1 MLRQAVLFFLFGLFS
16 HAAMAQGGSLQVFA
30 GYRTSI
36 TPLDAY
42 LAGSAGGG
50 PTIGADARLLGE
62 DLYFLIGG
70 SYSIQSGQGEFFSAD
85 IDSGFSLTSARIG
98 IGFRIFRISRRISLR
113 SKVAGSLH
121 FVNDL
126 EMGENPSTGA
136 DYIPNDSFA
145 GGLTGLGLDIGA
157 LTIDV
162 DYEYG
167 LINAVNKEAESTVD
181 FITVT
186 AGFKF

>member
-1 MLRQAVLFFLFGLFS
+1 
-16 HAAMAQGGSLQVFA
+16 MAQGGGLQVFA

-36 TPLDAY
+36 TPLETY

-70 SYSIQSGQGEFFSAD
+70 SYSIQGGEGEFFSTD
-85 IDSGFSLTSARIG
+85 IESGYSMTSARIG
-98 IGFRIFRISRRISLR
+98 IGFRVFRISRKISIR
-113 SKVAGSLH
+113 SKVAGSIH
-121 FVNDL
+121 FINDI
-126 EMGENPSTGA
+126 ETAENTSTGA
-136 DYIPNDSFA
+136 NYIPNDSFA
-145 GGLTGLGLDIGA
+145 GGLTGLGIDIGA
-157 LTIDV
+157 LTIDL

-167 LINAVNKEAESTVD
+167 LINAINKVPESTVD
-181 FITVT
+181 FITLT